1 MPVVAADVVGDDA
14 EVLGPIVGM
23 AALPVRA
30 QPDRVIEDVL
40 LDALLGRAQA
50 PQQRRLGCPVVGL
63 DLLPAAAWHD
73 WRESL
78 RSPGR

>member
-1 MPVVAADVVGDDA
+1 
-14 EVLGPIVGM
+14 
-23 AALPVRA
+23 
-30 QPDRVIEDVL
+30 
-40 LDALLGRAQA
+40 
-50 PQQRRLGCPVVGL
+50 VVGL

>member
-50 PQQRRLGCPVVGL
+50 PQ
-63 DLLPAAAWHD
+63 
-73 WRESL
+73 
-78 RSPGR
+78 